1 MLEGRFHNAE
11 RKKRE
16 EFECLQMESISS
28 TSHLCFFS
36 SSPRR
41 RRRGKGC
48 VSLPPHPTLLTQN

>member
-41 RRRGKGC
+41 RRGKGC